1 MACHQFHAKDM
12 DWWKKESFSKYQMHL
27 VGLCMS
33 STFSPSKNP
42 KKTVLCHH
50 FHRISWSNHLPIL
63 TLPFFFVTRYS
74 STKAEFKGQSADTSE
89 VSLGGRSFFGWM
101 KNPHG
106 AMEMFFGLESL
117 GGGFLGR
124 FGPCGVFGCEAKLF
138 WGLQKLTTKF
148 SGDVFFCFFCAA
160 SDSPAN
166 LFLVNRDWHQER
178 LLKKLQ
184 REILMNPVGFPKP
197 APLETR
203 RRGFSARGERFVN
216 SH

>member
-1 MACHQFHAKDM
+1 MQKTWTDERKNLFPSITYESSRSLHVFHLFPLPKIQ
-12 DWWKKESFSKYQMHL
+12 KKKLFCAIISM
-27 VGLCMS
+27 G
-33 STFSPSKNP
+33 
-42 KKTVLCHH
+42 
-50 FHRISWSNHLPIL
+50 ISWSN
-63 TLPFFFVTRYS
+63 FFTHPHPAFLRTVTRYS

-89 VSLGGRSFFGWM
+89 VSLGGGWF
-101 KNPHG
+101 PHG
-106 AMEMFFGLESL
+106 ALEMLARLECWLAEGFWADLPNVGFLVVRRVFFGGCKSWLKNFQGMFFFF
-117 GGGFLGR
+117 FL
-124 FGPCGVFGCEAKLF
+124 CG
-138 WGLQKLTTKF
+138 
-148 SGDVFFCFFCAA
+148 A

-203 RRGFSARGERFVN
+203 WRGFSARGERFVN